1 MNPSTIYHR
10 PRSEFAFALDDT
22 HYVFRLR
29 TGRGEADSCLFYFA
43 DRATMD
49 PVLSFSVR
57 PMEKIRSDLYFDYYE
72 IRLETNL
79 ERIAYY
85 FRLTKGEEALV
96 YYGDCYEFAS
106 IPDRGDYFQLP
117 FNHRADRLQI
127 PDWVQDAVVYQVF
140 PDSFTGCGQG
150 KHALI
155 HAQPSTSR
163 LGGTLRGI
171 IERLAYITSL
181 GCNVV

>member
-49 PVLSFSVR
+49 PVLSFSVC

-96 YYGDCYEFAS
+96 
-106 IPDRGDYFQLP
+106 L
-117 FNHRADRLQI
+117 
-127 PDWVQDAVVYQVF
+127 
-140 PDSFTGCGQG
+140 
-150 KHALI
+150 
-155 HAQPSTSR
+155 
-163 LGGTLRGI
+163 LR
-171 IERLAYITSL
+171 
-181 GCNVV
+181 